1 MFGQRKKGGAMR
13 VVTGFIVAAGF
24 IATIASGAQQAGASA
39 APLPAGAGDFV
50 PTVDFGTALKDLV
63 SLSSTPCKVS
73 QSNVSEL
80 PTGDTLTL
88 PATDLM
94 KALAIGNAIKAKSDS
109 LVAMS
114 CTAGL
119 SLAGTEKS
127 ISGTITNA
135 TLGLSGTF
143 ALKCQFKQDLKAT
156 ADLSIGMA
164 LARGASLEVKSGD
177 STIPMTCA
185 MSASLSD
192 GTSMSGVVEG
202 AAKVGTINSDACTG
216 DTQRSCVPLSISATV
231 TVTSTSGKL
240 GGYVGSG
247 TYDLKPS
254 FTIPPLNDNLGQFLS
269 LLGKSSVMASS
280 VRPRVASNA
289 GSMKINFTPGAARTE
304 IVYPVVAATGTSTLA
319 AGGYFAATGPR
330 STNCLFSVA
339 KGKKSYVFAKVKSAS
354 DGSTPT
360 KTLTSGQYGAIK
372 KQLGAK
378 PGAALKMTVACGS
391 AKASQSVT
399 LG

>member
-1 MFGQRKKGGAMR
+1 MFGQRKNDGALQVLTR
-13 VVTGFIVAAGF
+13 SLLVVGCVASIG
-24 IATIASGAQQAGASA
+24 IGAQQVDASA
-39 APLPAGAGDFV
+39 APLPAGVGDFV
-50 PTVDFGTALKDLV
+50 PTIDFGSALKDLV
-63 SLSSTPCKVS
+63 SLSNTPCKVT

-109 LVAMS
+109 LVTMS

-119 SLAGTEKS
+119 SLSGTEKS
-127 ISGTITNA
+127 ISGTIANA

-143 ALKCQFKQDLKAT
+143 ALKCQFKQNLKAS

-185 MSASLSD
+185 MSATLSD

-231 TVTSTSGKL
+231 AVTSTSGKL
-240 GGYVGSG
+240 SGYVGSG

-254 FTIPPLNDNLGQFLS
+254 FTVPPLNENLGQFLS
-269 LLGKSSVMASS
+269 LLGKSSVRASS
-280 VRPRVASNA
+280 VRPGVAGNT
-289 GSMKINFTPGAARTE
+289 GSMKINFTPGSARTE
-304 IVYPVVAATGTSTLA
+304 IIYPVVTATGTSTLSS
-319 AGGYFAATGPR
+319 GGYFAATGPR
-330 STNCLFSVA
+330 STNCLFTVA
-339 KGKKSYVFAKVKSAS
+339 KGKKSYVFAKVKSAK

-360 KTLTSGQYGAIK
+360 KTLTSAQYGAIK
-372 KQLGAK
+372 KQLVAK
-378 PGAALKMTVACGS
+378 VGTALKMTVACGS

>member
-1 MFGQRKKGGAMR
+1 MFRQGKKDGAMR
-13 VVTGFIVAAGF
+13 ILTRVVVVAGIVASIGSVANHV
-24 IATIASGAQQAGASA
+24 GASA
-39 APLPAGAGDFV
+39 VPLPAGAGDFV
-50 PTVDFGTALKDLV
+50 PTVDFGSALKDLV
-63 SLSSTPCKVS
+63 SLASTPCKVS

-94 KALAIGNAIKAKSDS
+94 KALTIGRAVAAKSDS

-135 TLGLSGTF
+135 TLGLSGSF
-143 ALKCQFKQDLKAT
+143 ALKCQFKQDLKVS
-156 ADLSIGMA
+156 ADLSVGMS

-177 STIPMTCA
+177 NTIPMTCA
-185 MSASLSD
+185 MSATLSD
-192 GTSMSGVVEG
+192 GTSMSGVVDG
-202 AAKVGTINSDACTG
+202 SATVGTISSDACTG

-240 GGYVGSG
+240 AGYIGSG

-254 FTIPPLNDNLGQFLS
+254 FTVPPLNDNLGSFLS
-269 LLGKSSVMASS
+269 LLGKSSVRTSS
-280 VRPRVASNA
+280 LHPRVAGNA

-304 IVYPVVAATGTSTLA
+304 IIYPVVTSSGASTLSL
-319 AGGYFAATGPR
+319 GGYFSATGPR
-330 STNCLFSVA
+330 SANCLFSAA
-339 KGKKSYVFAKVKSAS
+339 KGKKSYVFAKVKSGS
-354 DGSTPT
+354 DGLTPT
-360 KTLTSGQYGAIK
+360 STLTIAQYGAIK
-372 KQLGAK
+372 KQLAAK
-378 PGAALKMTVACGS
+378 PGAALKMTVACGT
-391 AKASQSVT
+391 AKATQSVT